1 MGKKLIRA
9 CIEKLHAYTPG
20 EQPKISGLTKLNTN
34 ENPYPPSPRVLQA
47 IRGELDQRLRLYPN
61 PTSDRFRQKVA
72 SVYRFRLNQVIAGN
86 GSDDILTLAIRA
98 FVDEKA
104 WVQFPKP
111 TYSLYPVLTQI
122 QHGKVYE
129 VPFRKDFS
137 LSLNDFRKDAALT
150 FIANPNAPSGT
161 SISPLFLKRL
171 AKRLNGVLLIDEAY
185 ADFASG
191 NCLGL
196 ARSLKN
202 VLVSRT
208 FSKSFSLA
216 GMRLGFA
223 VGPEKL
229 IEAMMKV
236 KDSYNVDRLAQAAG
250 EAALSDPVYYK
261 KCIRKVLRTREK
273 FRGELERRGWFV
285 FPSQANFL
293 FAKPPRFPAKD
304 WLQKLRAKKILVRWF
319 SSPET
324 RDYLRI
330 TIGTDREMNYCL
342 SVVDELQPQRFRI
355 AI

>member
-1 MGKKLIRA
+1 MKKRLIRA

-20 EQPKISGLTKLNTN
+20 EQPKISGLIKLNTN
-34 ENPYPPSPRVLQA
+34 ENPYPPSPHVLRA
-47 IRGELDQRLRLYPN
+47 IRNELDQRLRLYPN
-61 PTSDRFRQKVA
+61 PTSDQFRKKVA
-72 SVYRFRLNQVIAGN
+72 SVYRFQFNQVIAGN

-98 FVDEKA
+98 FVDEGNR
-104 WVQFPKP
+104 VQFPKP

-122 QHGKVYE
+122 QHGKIDE
-129 VPFRKDFS
+129 VPFRKDFT
-137 LSLNDFRKDAALT
+137 LSLNDFRRDAALT

-161 SISPLFLKRL
+161 CLPTSFLRKL

-185 ADFASG
+185 ADFATE

-196 ARSLKN
+196 ARTMNN

-223 VGPEKL
+223 VGASPL

-250 EAALSDPVYYK
+250 EAALSDPRYYK
-261 KCIRKVLRTREK
+261 KCIRKVLKTREK
-273 FRGELERRGWFV
+273 FRSELERRDWFV

-293 FAKPPRFPAKD
+293 FVKPPRLSARD
-304 WLQKLRAKKILVRWF
+304 WLQELRSKRILVRWF
-319 SSPET
+319 SAPET

-330 TIGTDREMNYCL
+330 TIGTEREMRYCL
-342 SVVDELQPQRFRI
+342 SVMDGIHRKRF
-355 AI
+355 